1 MISFPFFLNTLE
13 EYYTGELNFP
23 AVHGVSEG
31 TVLACMAMNC
41 SGFYGVKFWNTEIV
55 VYGVTTQLNHFTVVI
70 CLLAGLAFGLTSLIN
85 ILRKYKQ
92 KKEEIIKNTQMFCS
106 LVASLF
112 LVVIYS
118 DSNIVKNY
126 PKILILLYGFA
137 FAKLVGHLQLS
148 HLADAKFD
156 QYRTSLL
163 ISTFSLSVF
172 AVKNSF
178 VNSLSVNIDN
188 LIMGF
193 LGLHMFCW
201 MHFAYYVTEELCVIL
216 GIYRFNVK
224 RRLNKS
230 K

>member
-1 MISFPFFLNTLE
+1 MICFPFFLNTLE

-23 AVHGVSEG
+23 VVHGVSEG

-41 SGFYGVKFWNTEIV
+41 SGFYGVEFWNTKVV
-55 VYGVTTQLNHFTVVI
+55 VYGFTTQRNYLVASI
-70 CLLAGLAFGLTSLIN
+70 CLISGLGFGLTSLVN
-85 ILRKYKQ
+85 ILRKFKEKKQ
-92 KKEEIIKNTQMFCS
+92 EIIKNTQMFCY
-106 LVASLF
+106 LVISLF
-112 LVVIYS
+112 LVVLYS
-118 DSNIVKNY
+118 DSSIVKNY
-126 PKILILLYGFA
+126 PKVLTLLYGFA

-148 HLADAKFD
+148 HLADVKFD

-163 ISTFSLSVF
+163 VSTFFLSVF

-178 VNSLSVNIDN
+178 VNSININIDN
-188 LIMGF
+188 LIIGF
-193 LGLHMFCW
+193 LGLHIFCW
-201 MHFAYYVTEELCVIL
+201 MHFAYCVTGELCVIL